1 MLRAHLFAT
10 SFARS
15 GWLLPVKSLME
26 FEVAIASIAAGVGTV
41 YGSKVFEVSSCS
53 EECSG

>member
-1 MLRAHLFAT
+1 MLRTHLFAT

-26 FEVAIASIAAGVGTV
+26 FEVAISSIAAGVGTV
-41 YGSKVFEVSSCS
+41 YGSKVFEVS
-53 EECSG
+53 